1 MAKTITF
8 DISDELYAAGIAEYG
23 SEDAI
28 ISFILAE
35 WVRITI
41 NNKIRA
47 AQAVAA
53 EALEV
58 EIAAIQ
64 AEVTGVS
71 AASDVSVAS
80 AFVDPLVG

>member
-8 DISDELYAAGIAEYG
+8 DISDELYDAGIELYG
-23 SEDAI
+23 SEEGI
-28 ISFILAE
+28 ISFIFAE

-53 EALEV
+53 AALEV
-58 EIAAIQ
+58 EITAIQ
-64 AEVTGVS
+64 AEVAGGVTTPPEP
-71 AASDVSVAS
+71 APA
-80 AFVDPLVG
+80 P